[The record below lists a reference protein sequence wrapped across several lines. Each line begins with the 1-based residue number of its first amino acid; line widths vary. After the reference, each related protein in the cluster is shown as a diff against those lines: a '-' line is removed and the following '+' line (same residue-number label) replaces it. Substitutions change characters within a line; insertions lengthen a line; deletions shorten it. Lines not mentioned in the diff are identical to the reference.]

1 MKFKELI
8 TEENFDDL
16 DVDYKHLENAFTN
29 KKYYLAMKTLSLQE
43 KQVLYYLAIENYS
56 LKKTSI
62 LMNLSQNKVLKL
74 KETAI
79 SNFKRNLKK
88 IYKGEN

>member
-29 KKYYLAMKTLSLQE
+29 KKYYLA
-43 KQVLYYLAIENYS
+43 I
-56 LKKTSI
+56 SI
-62 LMNLSQNKVLKL
+62 KSFLEFIFL
-74 KETAI
+74 
-79 SNFKRNLKK
+79 
-88 IYKGEN
+88 